1 MAMRYPN
8 RDYERRSHWRNSDDH
23 AEEREGMWVG
33 VADRERRR
41 RLEDRIRERDSERP
55 LWPSLD
61 RSGEPRAGDVMTG
74 DVCTIHFSDSVENAA
89 RAMVRRD
96 CGALPVVN
104 DSGRLIGMITDRD
117 VVTRIVARGLDPRR
131 ARVDECMSDQVFAC
145 YEEDLIE
152 SCMWLMSRHQVRR
165 IPVVDE
171 RDRVVGIVSQADLA
185 RHAVAFPG
193 RGERR
198 AFADVM
204 CAVSEPTPAPY
215 R

>member
-1 MAMRYPN
+1 MATRYPN
-8 RDYERRSHWRNSDDH
+8 RNYERSRSWRDPDDE
-23 AEEREGMWVG
+23 AEERAGLWVG
-33 VADRERRR
+33 VADRERRG
-41 RLEDRIRERDSERP
+41 RLDDRIHERNSERP

-104 DSGRLIGMITDRD
+104 DNGRLIGMITDRD
-117 VVTRIVARGLDPRR
+117 IVTRVVARGLDTRR
-131 ARVDECMSDQVFAC
+131 ARVDECMSDRVFAC
-145 YEEDLIE
+145 YEDDLIE
-152 SCMWLMSRHQVRR
+152 SCLWLMSRHQVRR
-165 IPVVDE
+165 IPVVDD

-185 RHAVAFPG
+185 RHAGAFPG

-198 AFADVM
+198 AFADVV
-204 CAVSEPTPAPY
+204 CAISEPTLAPY

>member
-1 MAMRYPN
+1 MGMRYSN
-8 RDYERRSHWRNSDDH
+8 RDYERRRYWRNPDDH
-23 AEEREGMWVG
+23 AEGREGMWVG

-41 RLEDRIRERDSERP
+41 RLDDRIRERDSERP

-104 DSGRLIGMITDRD
+104 DGGRLIGMITDRD
-117 VVTRIVARGLDPRR
+117 IVTRIVARGLDPRR

-165 IPVVDE
+165 IPVVDD

-185 RHAVAFPG
+185 RHAGAFPEH
-193 RGERR
+193 GERR
-198 AFADVM
+198 AFADVV

>member
-1 MAMRYPN
+1 MATRYPN
-8 RDYERRSHWRNSDDH
+8 RDYERRHWRDPDDRL
-23 AEEREGMWVG
+23 EGREGMWVG

-41 RLEDRIRERDSERP
+41 RLDDRIHERNSKRP

-61 RSGEPRAGDVMTG
+61 RSGEPRAADVMTG

-96 CGALPVVN
+96 CGALPVV
-104 DSGRLIGMITDRD
+104 DDGGRLIGMITDRD
-117 VVTRIVARGLDPRR
+117 IVTRVVTRGLDPRR
-131 ARVDECMSDQVFAC
+131 ARVDECMSDRVFAC
-145 YEEDLIE
+145 YEDDLIE
-152 SCMWLMSRHQVRR
+152 SCLWLMSRHQVRR
-165 IPVVDE
+165 IPVIDD

-185 RHAVAFPG
+185 RHAGAFPG

-204 CAVSEPTPAPY
+204 CAISEPTLAPY

>member
-1 MAMRYPN
+1 MATRYSN
-8 RDYERRSHWRNSDDH
+8 RDYEPRRHWQDSDVPT
-23 AEEREGMWVG
+23 EEREGMWVG

-41 RLEDRIRERDSERP
+41 RLDDCIRRRNSEWR

-61 RSGEPRAGDVMTG
+61 RSGEPRVGDVMMG

-96 CGALPVVN
+96 CGALPVVDDN
-104 DSGRLIGMITDRD
+104 GRLIGMITDRD
-117 VVTRIVARGLDPRR
+117 IVTRIVARGLDPRR
-131 ARVDECMSDQVFAC
+131 ARVDECMSDRVFAC

-152 SCMWLMSRHQVRR
+152 SSLWLMSRHQVRR
-165 IPVVDE
+165 IPVVDDH
-171 RDRVVGIVSQADLA
+171 DRVVGIVSQADLA
-185 RHAVAFPG
+185 RHAGAFPG

-198 AFADVM
+198 SFADMM
-204 CAVSEPTPAPY
+204 CAISEPTPAPY

>member
-1 MAMRYPN
+1 MAIRYPN
-8 RDYERRSHWRNSDDH
+8 RDYERRRYWRNPDDH

-41 RLEDRIRERDSERP
+41 RLDDRIRERNSERP
-55 LWPSLD
+55 PWPSLD
-61 RSGEPRAGDVMTG
+61 RSGEPRVADVMTG

-104 DSGRLIGMITDRD
+104 DGGRLIGMITDRD
-117 VVTRIVARGLDPRR
+117 IVTRIVARGLDPRR

-165 IPVVDE
+165 IPVVDD

-185 RHAVAFPG
+185 RHAGAFPEH
-193 RGERR
+193 GERR

-204 CAVSEPTPAPY
+204 CAVSEPTIAPY

>member
-1 MAMRYPN
+1 MATRYPN
-8 RDYERRSHWRNSDDH
+8 RDYERRHRRDPYDN

-33 VADRERRR
+33 VADRERRK
-41 RLEDRIRERDSERP
+41 RLGDRIRELGSNRQ

-61 RSGEPRAGDVMTG
+61 RSGEPRVGDVMTS
-74 DVCTIHFSDSVENAA
+74 DVCTIHFSDSAENAA

-96 CGALPVVN
+96 CGALPVVS

-117 VVTRIVARGLDPRR
+117 IVTRVVARGLDPRR
-131 ARVDECMSDQVFAC
+131 ARVDECMSDRVFAC

-152 SCMWLMSRHQVRR
+152 SCLWLMSRHQVRR
-165 IPVVDE
+165 IPVVDD
-171 RDRVVGIVSQADLA
+171 RDRVVGVVSQADLA

-193 RGERR
+193 HGERR
-198 AFADVM
+198 SFAEVV

>member
-1 MAMRYPN
+1 MVTRYPN
-8 RDYERRSHWRNSDDH
+8 RDYERSRRRDPGDRE
-23 AEEREGMWVG
+23 EERDGMWVG
-33 VADRERRR
+33 VADKERRG
-41 RLEDRIRERDSERP
+41 RLDDRIRERNSKRP

-61 RSGEPRAGDVMTG
+61 RSGEPRAGDVMTS
-74 DVCTIHFSDSVENAA
+74 DVCTIHYSDSVENAA

-117 VVTRIVARGLDPRR
+117 IVTRVVARGLDPRR
-131 ARVDECMSDQVFAC
+131 ARVDECMSDQVFTC
-145 YEEDLIE
+145 YEDDLVE
-152 SCMWLMSRHQVRR
+152 SCLWLMSRHQVRR
-165 IPVVDE
+165 IPVVDD

-185 RHAVAFPG
+185 RHAGAYPG

-204 CAVSEPTPAPY
+204 CSISEPAHAPY

>member
-1 MAMRYPN
+1 
-8 RDYERRSHWRNSDDH
+8 
-23 AEEREGMWVG
+23 MWVG

-41 RLEDRIRERDSERP
+41 RIDDRIRRRNSEWP

-96 CGALPVVN
+96 CGSLPVV
-104 DSGRLIGMITDRD
+104 DDDGRLIGMITDRD
-117 VVTRIVARGLDPRR
+117 IVTRVVARGLAPRR
-131 ARVDECMSDQVFAC
+131 ARVDECMSDRVFAC

-152 SCMWLMSRHQVRR
+152 SCLWLMSRHQVRR

-185 RHAVAFPG
+185 RHAGAFPG

-198 AFADVM
+198 TFADVM
-204 CAVSEPTPAPY
+204 CAISEPTPAPY

>member
-1 MAMRYPN
+1 MATRYRN
-8 RDYERRSHWRNSDDH
+8 RDYERRRNWRDLDDH
-23 AEEREGMWVG
+23 VEEREGRWVG
-33 VADRERRR
+33 VADRERRM
-41 RLEDRIRERDSERP
+41 RLDDRIRERGFERP

-74 DVCTIHFSDSVENAA
+74 DVCTIHFSDSVENAS

-117 VVTRIVARGLDPRR
+117 IVTRIVARGLDTHR
-131 ARVDECMSDQVFAC
+131 ARVDECMSDRVFAC

-152 SCMWLMSRHQVRR
+152 SCLWLMSRHQVRR
-165 IPVVDE
+165 IPVVDD

-185 RHAVAFPG
+185 RHAVAFPEH
-193 RGERR
+193 GERR

-204 CAVSEPTPAPY
+204 CAVSQPAPAPY

>member
-1 MAMRYPN
+1 MGMRYSN
-8 RDYERRSHWRNSDDH
+8 RDYERRRYWRNPDDH
-23 AEEREGMWVG
+23 AEGREGMWVG

-41 RLEDRIRERDSERP
+41 RLDDRIRERDSERP

-104 DSGRLIGMITDRD
+104 DGGRLIGMITDRD
-117 VVTRIVARGLDPRR
+117 IVTRIVARGLDPRR

-185 RHAVAFPG
+185 RHAGAFPEH
-193 RGERR
+193 GERR
-198 AFADVM
+198 AFADVV

>member
-1 MAMRYPN
+1 MATRYPN
-8 RDYERRSHWRNSDDH
+8 RDYDRRYRRDPDDH

-41 RLEDRIRERDSERP
+41 RLGDRISERGSERP

-61 RSGEPRAGDVMTG
+61 RSGEPRVGDVMTG

-104 DSGRLIGMITDRD
+104 DGGRLIGMVTDRD
-117 VVTRIVARGLDPRR
+117 IVTRVIARGLDPRR
-131 ARVDECMSDQVFAC
+131 ARVDECMSDRVFAC

-152 SCMWLMSRHQVRR
+152 SCLWLMSRHQVRR
-165 IPVVDE
+165 IPVVDD

-185 RHAVAFPG
+185 RHAGAFPG
-193 RGERR
+193 HGERQ